1 MSCIADLESVIQ
13 RSHEIDGNKLEISD
27 KPPRVR
33 PTPKKGKYTP
43 ASREPEVVLALN
55 AIILICL
62 APRYLPICHNV
73 LCLVRED

>member
-33 PTPKKGKYTP
+33 PNPKKGKYTP
-43 ASREPEVVLALN
+43 VSREPEVV
-55 AIILICL
+55 
-62 APRYLPICHNV
+62 
-73 LCLVRED
+73 